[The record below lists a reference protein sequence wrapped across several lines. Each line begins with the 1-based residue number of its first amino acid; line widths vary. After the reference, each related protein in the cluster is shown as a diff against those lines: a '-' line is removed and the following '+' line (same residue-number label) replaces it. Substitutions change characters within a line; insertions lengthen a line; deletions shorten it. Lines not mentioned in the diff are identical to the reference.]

1 MGQLSLPNFALP
13 EKIGSFTTGS
23 PKVTYIPPPLNFKN
37 LTYCVLAVEALDLDF
52 FFIEGAR
59 VLGGLG
65 GGTFGVGSVVSVVDS
80 KFSMMVVAASAASLG
95 SFLLKGY

>member
-1 MGQLSLPNFALP
+1 MIWPPINIYSVGSL
-13 EKIGSFTTGS
+13 
-23 PKVTYIPPPLNFKN
+23 KVTYIPPPLNLKD
-37 LTYCVLAVEALDLDF
+37 LTYCVLVVEALGLDF

-80 KFSMMVVAASAASLG
+80 KFSMTVVASPASAASSG
-95 SFLLKGY
+95 FSLL

>member
-1 MGQLSLPNFALP
+1 M
-13 EKIGSFTTGS
+13 IGPPINIYSAGS
-23 PKVTYIPPPLNFKN
+23 QKVTYIPPPLILKD

-65 GGTFGVGSVVSVVDS
+65 GGTFGVGSVVSVV
-80 KFSMMVVAASAASLG
+80 
-95 SFLLKGY
+95 